1 MTEGRGCVILMD
13 FKFNENNIRRVEGR
27 KGDTGVGVILL

>member
-1 MTEGRGCVILMD
+1 MTEGRGCDMMD